1 MIKKIFIIIIFE
13 FLTIFAQDAQKQNPG
28 VQLPDFV
35 ITGKDIISVEN
46 AKKIP
51 PPFIP
56 TVSEE
61 FFKPTFSPEELKI
74 NEVDI
79 PIKGSQIP
87 YDSVHFYNGKID
99 AGMGL
104 YSLPYFDLNYS
115 QQFADGI
122 IEGFAKGLNQK
133 AFISNSDKYSIS
145 GGANL
150 LLFVSDKSSILPGTH
165 FKFSGNYS
173 LNNYKLYNSYDPL
186 TRRNLSEGYGSLKI
200 DNLISKYIIFSG
212 NIEDNLT
219 AINAEKYTENLMK
232 IEGFAKM
239 GFPAFYL
246 GMDAGFQKQFLTIDS
261 LNNYKSFYFTAKP
274 YAELNIT
281 DLLKASFGLDY
292 AQVSGD
298 NFFSIYASGALNL
311 GNGLSLYGDF
321 SPGTEYLTSKH
332 FLNINPYYSPQ
343 HFVDLFVK
351 KNAAINAYL
360 KYEYQRYFEID
371 AGIKYFN
378 VRNLP
383 YFSDVVSKGVFNI
396 YTAKAKSYSAFVNF
410 LMPLGIYGQFYGTI
424 EANSTKEDSLGK
436 FVPYFPQFMASIN
449 YGYNFQDGLCG
460 QIKLKYDDGNY
471 TNITNST
478 KLNPYF
484 NIGFDFSYQVSK
496 GFLLN
501 LNLSNLVNN
510 KNFIWNGYQDLP
522 LNVSLGLSYN
532 F

>member
-1 MIKKIFIIIIFE
+1 MIKKIFIISIFGS
-13 FLTIFAQDAQKQNPG
+13 LTLFSQDTQKQNPG

-35 ITGKDIISVEN
+35 ITGKDVISVEN

-51 PPFIP
+51 PPFIS
-56 TVSEE
+56 TISEE
-61 FFKPTFSPEELKI
+61 FFKPTFSPEELKV
-74 NEVDI
+74 NNVDI

-104 YSLPYFDLNYS
+104 YSIPYFNLNYS
-115 QQFADGI
+115 QPFDDGI
-122 IEGFAKGLNQK
+122 IEGFIKGLNQK
-133 AFISNSDKYSIS
+133 AFITNSDKYSLS

-150 LLFVSDKSSILPGTH
+150 LLFVSDKSSFLPGTH
-165 FKFSGNYS
+165 FKLSGKYS
-173 LNNYKLYNSYDPL
+173 LNNYKMYNSFDPL

-200 DNLISKYIIFSG
+200 ENLISKYVIFSG
-212 NIEDNLT
+212 NVEDNLT
-219 AINAEKYTENLMK
+219 AINTEKYTENLMK

-239 GFPAFYL
+239 GFPTFYL
-246 GMDAGFQKQFLTIDS
+246 GMDAGFQKQFLSIDS
-261 LNNYKSFYFTAKP
+261 LNNYRSFYLTAKP

-321 SPGTEYLTSKH
+321 SPGTEFLTSKH
-332 FLNINPYYSPQ
+332 FLDINPYFSPH

-351 KNAAINAYL
+351 KSAAINAYI
-360 KYEYQRYFEID
+360 KYEYHRYFEID
-371 AGIKYFN
+371 GGIKYFN
-378 VRNLP
+378 ADNLP
-383 YFSDVVSKGVFNI
+383 YFSDDVSKGVFNI
-396 YTAKAKSYSAFVNF
+396 YTAKAKSYSAFVN
-410 LMPLGIYGQFYGTI
+410 LIMPIGIYGQFYGTV
-424 EANSTKEDSLGK
+424 EANSTKEDTSGK
-436 FVPYFPQFMASIN
+436 FIPYFPQYIASIC
-449 YGYNFQDGLCG
+449 YGYNFQNGFYG
-460 QIKLKYDDGNY
+460 QVKLKYDAGNY
-471 TNITNST
+471 SNIQNSA

-484 NIGFDFSYQVSK
+484 NFGFYFSYQVSS

-501 LNLSNLVNN
+501 LQLSNLINN
-510 KNFIWNGYQDLP
+510 KNYLWNGYQDLP
-522 LNVSLGLSYN
+522 INIFGGISYN